1 MNDAGIIVI
10 TAFISPYAEDR
21 EMARAVIGPERFL
34 ETYLAADV
42 ATCERRDPKGLYAK
56 ARSGEIV
63 EFTGVT
69 APYQPP
75 TAPDVVLET
84 GQRGVD
90 ECVTRLLAVIAG
102 RFV

>member
-1 MNDAGIIVI
+1 MVRRYRQG
-10 TAFISPYAEDR
+10 
-21 EMARAVIGPERFL
+21 ERFL

-56 ARSGEIV
+56 ARSGEIA

-75 TAPDVVLET
+75 ATPDLVLET

-90 ECVTRLLAVIAG
+90 ECVTRLLGAIAE